1 MRKEIGTL
9 LVAGG
14 IGLVWLLKKHVR
26 GPRIHERFI
35 TLKSKAGQCGIVGRQ
50 EDIKKV
56 VLRRSKGD
64 QVHWI
69 IRNAPNSGS
78 ACNRDVHV
86 CIGSWEMNGRPVES
100 PVVDRHNEG
109 LCRTVP
115 QPRTKPIHAEV
126 KEDAPCGA
134 YAYKV
139 LIDGQEAIDP
149 MVEIVV

>member
-14 IGLVWLLKKHVR
+14 IGLVWLLKKRVM
-26 GPRIHERFI
+26 GPRTHERFI
-35 TLKSKAGQCGIVGRQ
+35 TLKSRGGQCGIVGRQ

-86 CIGSWEMNGRPVES
+86 CIGSWERNGSPVES
-100 PVVDRHNEG
+100 PVVDLHNEG

-115 QPRTKPIHAEV
+115 QPRTKPIHAVV
-126 KEDAPCGA
+126 KPAAPKG
-134 YAYKV
+134 YYWYKV

-149 MVEIVV
+149 MVEILS